1 MSYGV
6 KLRVWGDYASFNRPE
21 MKVERVTYEVMTP
34 SAARGILEAIHWKPG
49 MRWVIDAIHVLRPIR
64 FTPVRRNEIS
74 TKIPT
79 KGALGLAMKGRPAA
93 LGIAVEEYCQQRA
106 AIVLRDV
113 AYGIAA
119 HVVVLRPDAGP
130 DGQPLEHPEAK
141 HLETFRR
148 RAAKGQC
155 FHQPYLGT
163 REFPAAFELVD
174 SFPQGPD
181 ELRGQTPVQ
190 SEDIRQKLE
199 VFLRALREGVQRYA
213 DVDSDGMHTKYF
225 VLALAPNAARLAVR
239 LFLQGTVR
247 DLLENLRRHYRD
259 MGVEHQYGEGSKH
272 PDPEFP
278 PAWLLLRQ
286 TARDPDG
293 IPPILAGPLLRA
305 ILTGSRY
312 PDALY
317 SAVIRRLAA
326 DRTVNYLRACIIRG
340 YLVRNQNWEV
350 SMSLD
355 KERTD
360 PAYRAGRLFA
370 ALEKT
375 QADALGTVN
384 ASIRERFYSA
394 ASATP
399 RSVFPR
405 LLRTYQHHLANL
417 EGGRKVN
424 RERLVQEIVDPLV
437 EFPAHL
443 DLAEQGLFALG
454 YYHQMN
460 EFSRPRDAATQK

>member
-93 LGIAVEEYCQQRA
+93 LGIAVEEFRQQRA

-130 DGQPLEHPEAK
+130 DGQPLQHPEGK

-174 SFPQGPD
+174 GFPQCPD
-181 ELRGQTPVQ
+181 ELRGQ
-190 SEDIRQKLE
+190 
-199 VFLRALREGVQRYA
+199 REL
-213 DVDSDGMHTKYF
+213 GMMLHDLDF
-225 VLALAPNAARLAVR
+225 AP
-239 LFLQGTVR
+239 G
-247 DLLENLRRHYRD
+247 
-259 MGVEHQYGEGSKH
+259 
-272 PDPEFP
+272 
-278 PAWLLLRQ
+278 
-286 TARDPDG
+286 PDG
-293 IPPILAGPLLRA
+293 
-305 ILTGSRY
+305 T
-312 PDALY
+312 
-317 SAVIRRLAA
+317 
-326 DRTVNYLRACIIRG
+326 
-340 YLVRNQNWEV
+340 
-350 SMSLD
+350 
-355 KERTD
+355 
-360 PAYRAGRLFA
+360 
-370 ALEKT
+370 
-375 QADALGTVN
+375 
-384 ASIRERFYSA
+384 
-394 ASATP
+394 
-399 RSVFPR
+399 
-405 LLRTYQHHLANL
+405 
-417 EGGRKVN
+417 
-424 RERLVQEIVDPLV
+424 LV

-460 EFSRPRDAATQK
+460 EFFRPRNAATQQ